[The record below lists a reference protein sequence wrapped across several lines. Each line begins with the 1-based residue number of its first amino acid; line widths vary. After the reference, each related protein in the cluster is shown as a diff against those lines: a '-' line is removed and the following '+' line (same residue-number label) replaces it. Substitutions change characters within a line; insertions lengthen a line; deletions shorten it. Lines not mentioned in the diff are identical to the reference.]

1 MTSPDAAAPLHPDT
15 LHPDTLAVSHG
26 YDPHRHHGAA
36 KPPIYPSTTYMY
48 RSAQHAK
55 DVHGAYFDGV
65 PLPGGEEPGHIYSR
79 LGHPNLDMVERRLA
93 ALDRAEDAAVF
104 TSGMAAISAVML
116 SALKP
121 GDTVL
126 HGRPIYGGTDALL
139 NGLLAGFGVRSFGFG
154 DGLDRDAVLSA
165 ARGAAAAGPLALI
178 HLETPANPTGAVA
191 DIALVDSV
199 AAEIG
204 ERKGRRPL
212 LVVDNTFLGPFL
224 QCPLEHGADLT
235 VTSLTK
241 YAGGHSDL
249 LAGGVSG
256 AQALVDPLK
265 KLRTFLGTTL
275 DPHVSATLL
284 RSFETM
290 GLRTARACANARA
303 VADFLAAHPKV
314 RSTSFL
320 GHVDPA
326 GRAGAM
332 LARQCAGTGSTFSF
346 RLRGG
351 EAEAFR
357 MLDRLRVIRMA
368 VSLGGTETLICHS
381 ATTTHYAVPRERREA
396 GGVDDGTM
404 RLSVGIEHPGDL
416 ISDLSRALEGV

>member
-1 MTSPDAAAPLHPDT
+1 MTDPHG

-26 YDPHRHHGAA
+26 YDPHQHHGAA

-55 DVHGAYFDGV
+55 DVHRAYFDGV
-65 PLPGGEEPGHIYSR
+65 PLPGGEAPGHIYAR
-79 LGHPNLDMVERRLA
+79 LGHPNLDMVELRLA
-93 ALDRAEDAAVF
+93 ALDRAEDAAAF
-104 TSGMAAISAVML
+104 NSGMAAISAVML
-116 SALKP
+116 ATLKP
-121 GDTVL
+121 GDAVL
-126 HGRPIYGGTDALL
+126 HGRPIYGGTDGLL
-139 NGLLAGFGVRSFGFG
+139 TGLLAGFGVRSFGFG

-165 ARGAAAAGPLALI
+165 AIEAARAGPLALI
-178 HLETPANPTGAVA
+178 HLETPANPTGAVT
-191 DIALVDSV
+191 DIALVASV

-204 ERKGRRPL
+204 ERQGRKPL

-224 QCPLEHGADLT
+224 QCPGEQGADLT

-256 AQALVDPLK
+256 ARALVDPLK
-265 KLRTFLGTTL
+265 KLRTFLGTSL
-275 DPHVSATLL
+275 DPHVAATLL

-290 GLRTARACANARA
+290 GLRTARACGNARA

-320 GHVDPA
+320 GHVAPDS
-326 GRAGAM
+326 RAGAM
-332 LARQCAGTGSTFSF
+332 LARQATGTGSTFSF

-404 RLSVGIEHPGDL
+404 RLSVGIEHPDDL
-416 ISDLSRALEGV
+416 IADLAQALEAV

>member
-1 MTSPDAAAPLHPDT
+1 MATHSEG

-26 YDPHRHHGAA
+26 YDPHDHHGAA

-48 RSAQHAK
+48 RSASHAK
-55 DVHGAYFDGV
+55 DVHRAYFDGI
-65 PLPGGEEPGHIYSR
+65 PMPGGEAPGHIYSR

-93 ALDRAEDAAVF
+93 ALDRAEDAAAF
-104 TSGMAAISAVML
+104 NSGMAAISAVML

-121 GDTVL
+121 GDAVL
-126 HGRPIYGGTDALL
+126 HGRPIYGGTDGLIT
-139 NGLLAGFGVRSFGFG
+139 GLLAGLGVRNHGFT
-154 DGLDRDAVLSA
+154 DGLDRDSVTSA
-165 ARGAAAAGPLALI
+165 AREAAAGGPLALI
-178 HLETPANPTGAVA
+178 HLETPANPTGAIA
-191 DIALVDSV
+191 DIALVASV
-199 AAEIG
+199 AEEVGARQG
-204 ERKGRRPL
+204 RKPL
-212 LVVDNTFLGPFL
+212 VVVDNTFLGPFL
-224 QCPLEHGADLT
+224 QCPLEQGADLT

-256 AQALVDPLK
+256 RGALVGPLK
-265 KLRTFLGTTL
+265 LLRTFLGTSL
-275 DPHVSATLL
+275 DPGVSATLL

-303 VADFLAAHPKV
+303 VADFLAQHPKV

-320 GHVDPA
+320 GHVDPE
-326 GRAGAM
+326 GRAGA
-332 LARQCAGTGSTFSF
+332 LLHRQCSGTGSTFSF

-351 EAEAFR
+351 EAECFR

-404 RLSVGIEHPGDL
+404 RLSVGIEHPDDL
-416 ISDLSRALEGV
+416 IADLSRALEAV